1 MRRQQAGR
9 LASAWALAIS
19 GCSGN
24 KAVNS
29 SNTDA
34 NHRLMAK
41 GYHRDHAIGWCSTA
55 SSYNVELSPF
65 NMAATRRK
73 MRSEQELLQ
82 ELGRNIDGAA
92 VITSTV
98 RAARALRY
106 QYGRQQQATGHQG
119 WRSPQILA
127 WEPWLKTLWDAAIL
141 CGAETRILLNNA
153 QEGELWLQVL
163 AQDEAG
169 KQTISIA
176 GLAGQAQ
183 QAWKAMH
190 QYRIE
195 LREIRGDDNIDAQAF
210 SRWAVELEKV
220 CRRAQLLSSSQVESE
235 LTNLVRAGKVPLPQ
249 TIFLVGFDRITPA
262 QNLLVDGLRAAGCQV
277 ELIELESSSDE
288 GATSSIVTFARTLE
302 EEIEG
307 AAQWVRATLLENPNR
322 RIGVVLPSLGEMRD
336 RVDAV
341 FRRVLAPS
349 SMEIHEANA
358 RLPYEFSLGTPM
370 DRMPAVR
377 TALML
382 LAWLNKSLPPEDV
395 SWLVVH
401 GGFGSGSADA
411 RAMLDKKFRERDFQL
426 GGNVSFANF
435 QAWLTRGGAN
445 EDRSPLRRSLER
457 VAVAANRTD
466 LKQHRSYADW
476 REAMEELLSAA
487 EWNLLT
493 ATDSAEYQL
502 LRRWNALLNELSSLS
517 AVTGSVPFSDALR
530 RLQSLAG
537 TMIFTLETRHAPVQI
552 LGVSE
557 AAGLTFDRI
566 WWLNAQAAS
575 WPPRGHAQP
584 FLPWSVQ
591 RAAHMPYADP
601 AADAAFAQRVTRRI
615 LNSASS
621 VIVSYALQESD
632 PTTANAHAPSPEI
645 AISPAVHSALPEVPL
660 IAMEEFLHGKIAAP
674 ISREG
679 DAKVSALEVVEEE
692 PAIPFRGVQVRS
704 GVTFLKDQAACPF
717 RAFAEMRLGAEP
729 VEEADSGLSA
739 AAQGTILHEVLQC
752 FWSEMKS
759 QKRLLETTEDECREM
774 LRTHIHH
781 ALRRFREHAD
791 ESWQRALL
799 DIEANRIESRLMDW
813 LEVEKR
819 RPDFTVVKTEDTLE
833 QMHLGGV
840 ELRCRIDRIDQVEQG
855 MVLLDYKTGKVDSKA
870 CDGERPDEP
879 QLPAYAVL
887 RQDSATDEAPL
898 AGIAFAGLHP
908 RNVDLTVS
916 RFCCGRLSGCA
927 RSQEQSSRKSFGRGF
942 AAAARGVAN
951 DADAT
956 RGRFCCRRGCRR
968 SERGARDVPL
978 LRAELVVQD
987 S

>member
-1 MRRQQAGR
+1 
-9 LASAWALAIS
+9 
-19 GCSGN
+19 
-24 KAVNS
+24 
-29 SNTDA
+29 
-34 NHRLMAK
+34 MAK
-41 GYHRDHAIGWCSTA
+41 AYHCDRAIGWCSTA

-65 NMAATRRK
+65 NMAATRRE

-92 VITSTV
+92 IITSTV
-98 RAARALRY
+98 RAARALRQ
-106 QYGRQQQATGHQG
+106 QYSRQQQIAGRQG

-169 KQTISIA
+169 TQTISMA
-176 GLAGQAQ
+176 GLAKQAQ
-183 QAWKAMH
+183 QAWQAMH
-190 QYRIE
+190 RYRIE
-195 LREIRGDDNIDAQAF
+195 LRDVRNDDNIDAKAF

-220 CRRAQLLSSSQVESE
+220 CRRAQLLSPSQVESE
-235 LTNLVRAGKVPLPQ
+235 LSNLVRARKVPLPE
-249 TIFLVGFDRITPA
+249 TIFLVGFDRTTPA
-262 QNLLVDGLRAAGCQV
+262 QELLNDALRAAGCQV
-277 ELIELESSSDE
+277 ELTELESSIGERIS
-288 GATSSIVTFARTLE
+288 GSAVTFARTLE
-302 EEIEG
+302 EEIES
-307 AAQWVRATLLENPNR
+307 AAQWVRATLLENPNQ
-322 RIGVVLPSLGEMRD
+322 RIGVVMPSLGEMRD
-336 RVDAV
+336 LLDAV

-349 SMEIHEANA
+349 SMEIHAANA

-370 DRMPAVR
+370 DRLPAVR
-377 TALML
+377 TALTL
-382 LAWLNKSLPPEDV
+382 LAWLDKSLRPEDA

-401 GGFGSGSADA
+401 GGFGTGASDA

-426 GGNVSFANF
+426 GGKVSFSNF
-435 QAWLTRGGAN
+435 QEWLTRGGTD
-445 EDRSPLRRSLER
+445 EDRSPLRRCLQR
-457 VAVAANRTD
+457 ADVAAKRVD

-487 EWNLLT
+487 EWSLLT

-517 AVTGSVPFSDALR
+517 AVTGSVRFSDAIK
-530 RLQSLAG
+530 RLKSLAAA
-537 TMIFTLETRHAPVQI
+537 MLFTLETRNAPVQI
-552 LGVSE
+552 LGISE

-575 WPPRGHAQP
+575 WPARGHAQP

-615 LNSASS
+615 LNSAPA
-621 VIVSYALQESD
+621 VIVSCALQESD
-632 PTTANAHAPSPEI
+632 PTTASAHAPSPEI
-645 AISPAVHSALPEVPL
+645 AISPAVRSALPDVPL
-660 IAMEEFLHGKIAAP
+660 IAIGEVLSSQILSTIQSEA
-674 ISREG
+674 
-679 DAKVSALEVVEEE
+679 DAESSALEVVDEE
-692 PAIPFRGVQVRS
+692 PAIPFQGIQVRS
-704 GVTFLKDQAACPF
+704 GVRFLKDQAACPF
-717 RAFAEMRLGAEP
+717 QAFAEMRLAAEP
-729 VEEADSGLSA
+729 IEEGDGGLPA
-739 AAQGTILHEVLQC
+739 KAQGIILHEVLQR
-752 FWSEMKS
+752 FWDEMKS
-759 QKRLLETTEDECREM
+759 QKRLLESTEDECREI

-799 DIEANRIESRLMDW
+799 DIEADRIESRLMDW

-870 CDGERPDEP
+870 CDGERPEEP

-887 RQDSATDEAPL
+887 RQDSASDEKPL

-908 RNVDLTVS
+908 RNVDLTVVGS
-916 RFCCGRLSGCA
+916 VAGVFPVVPGA
-927 RSQEQSSRKSFGRGF
+927 RSNPRGNLSAEGLRQQQEEWRTTLTRLAEDFV
-942 AAAARGVAN
+942 AGVAVV
-951 DADAT
+951 DPKK
-956 RGRFCCRRGCRR
+956 GRETCRYCAQGLLCRIR
-968 SERGARDVPL
+968 E
-978 LRAELVVQD
+978 AEGVGGSSD
-987 S
+987 EIASSIESGSFD